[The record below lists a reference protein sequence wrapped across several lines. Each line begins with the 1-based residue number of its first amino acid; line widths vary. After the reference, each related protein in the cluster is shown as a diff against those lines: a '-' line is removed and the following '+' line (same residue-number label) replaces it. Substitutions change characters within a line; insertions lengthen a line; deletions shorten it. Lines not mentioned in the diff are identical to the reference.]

1 MQPIFEAKYLAI
13 KWFDKDIVSSI
24 TESVNSI
31 KIEVENPTSYYME
44 VQAYKRIENGYDGQ
58 VAFRIYD
65 ATSDIHPYLIDAN
78 GDSINL
84 LKIIDPNTK
93 KAWWIEDGN
102 WSNQYKCRMSE
113 LWNHVGKA
121 TAYFGNVVCN
131 TDIRTISF
139 TAEQLNLYLED
150 FKNDFW
156 WLILKKNSLTQAEGR
171 NSIEQIKILNEQTI
185 NLIQEFI
192 KHTQNI
198 LKNPKK
204 ELKEIQGIKDFKK
217 VKPVAKTFMEIATGG
232 MKRKMTSRDT
242 IESYNVAE
250 NKYIH
255 YALFQVYT
263 IVLKMT
269 KASQYINNFYQN
281 KAKSEQQRVEKFTN
295 KKIIDKEVYENE
307 IYNLEKKI
315 EKIKYT
321 INNVEQVQNI
331 NIKEQCE
338 KEINTPTLQDL
349 INQAIQK
356 QNIQQRN
363 ENDLQTIYL
372 QLGERKDYQEK
383 MQFKGTL
390 KLQNGDDWYQFTNQN
405 NSYSLDFNKN
415 IFDGIVQ
422 KNTEYKVVANIVKS
436 QQDWATYN
444 RKGTIY
450 KRYFAYIAELIPL
463 DYIEPE
469 RNLIYQTLY
478 INLTRKQDVK
488 GDRVKFF
495 GNGDVWD
502 QLAQNNFYSL
512 EFDKNIFDGALQ
524 EYTQY
529 KVSAYIQEYTT
540 VTQNGNTAHN
550 RYFKY
555 ITNIEQATHSQI
567 ENQLQ
572 QLSNQINSLIATD
585 WARELTYQEGQ
596 EQQREKEAIESQ
608 IKLLNE
614 ESKTSNE
621 YIKQLE
627 PLTQSLKNLLTQF
640 DKLSIAKDNYF
651 PNSMTFVQNPHYQG
665 GYNYFKAFIGSVGI
679 DENLF
684 LSIQKVEKIGLLDI
698 PTLYERWC
706 FLQIIK
712 VLIDQY
718 HFLPSEE
725 NWKKELMLQ
734 MVGNTNEVR
743 SNIRNISI
751 SFENPLLERKIIL
764 HYEKELNGHNSKRP
778 DYLLETISLRNDD
791 RKHNL
796 IMDAKFR
803 EDVKVKDLI
812 EELYHYKNYS
822 QNNNNTVFILH
833 PDANKSIPKKLTDK
847 EWGNDAYYG
856 EVQMFDYTW
865 DNDNFPNHKY
875 GSILLSPIRD
885 EAKNNYGNY
894 LDNLQRLIGMA
905 MQYQLEDNTDIINHD
920 RQIDPEPKEKIFCLK
935 CGGTNF
941 QGTRNPTRNNRGFR
955 YNLSCT
961 ECKHV
966 YVYNY
971 CQSCKTRLIKN
982 GRYWSYHASQ
992 ILEPFNIK
1000 CPNCNQ
1006 IFISDNEHKES
1017 EVKQITNHKNTAI
1030 QNIKKNEVALTNQL
1044 VFNNYEDGFKYVK
1057 ENPDRILTRNPN
1069 GSGWIIKT

>member
-13 KWFDKDIVSSI
+13 KWFDKDTVSSI
-24 TESVNSI
+24 TESINPI
-31 KIEVENPTSYYME
+31 PIEVENLTSYYMG
-44 VQAYKRIENGYDGQ
+44 VQAYSRENGLDMQ
-58 VAFRIYD
+58 VAFHIYD
-65 ATSDIHPYLIDAN
+65 TRSDIEPYLVDAN
-78 GDSINL
+78 GDNISL

-93 KAWWIEDGN
+93 KAWWIEDGS
-102 WSNQYKCRMSE
+102 WSNKYNCRMSE
-113 LWNHVGKA
+113 LWNHAGRA
-121 TAYFGNVVCN
+121 IAYFGNVACHI
-131 TDIRTISF
+131 DIRAISF

-156 WLILKKNSLTQAEGR
+156 WLILKKNSLTQVDGR
-171 NSIEQIKILNEQTI
+171 NRNEQIKILNEQTI

-192 KHTQNI
+192 KHTQDV

-204 ELKEIQGIKDFKK
+204 ELKEIQGLKELKK

-269 KASQYINNFYQN
+269 KASQYVNNFYQN
-281 KAKSEQQRVEKFTN
+281 KAKSEQQRVDKFTN
-295 KKIIDKEVYENE
+295 KKMIDKDVYENE
-307 IYNLEKKI
+307 INNLA
-315 EKIKYT
+315 EKINKIRYT
-321 INNVEQVQNI
+321 IQNIEQVQDI
-331 NIKEQCE
+331 NIKEQCD

-372 QLGERKDYQEK
+372 RLGERKDYQEK

-390 KLQNGDDWYQFTNQN
+390 KLQHSDEWYQFDNQN
-405 NSYSLDFNKN
+405 NSYSFDFNKN

-444 RKGTIY
+444 RRGTIH
-450 KRYFAYIAELIPL
+450 KRYFAYIAELMPL
-463 DYIEPE
+463 NYTEPE
-469 RNLIYQTLY
+469 RNLIHQTL
-478 INLTRKQDVK
+478 IIKLTSKSYYQDKIQFK
-488 GDRVKFF
+488 GQVRLETA
-495 GNGDVWD
+495 NNWY
-502 QLAQNNFYSL
+502 QLPENSSFSF
-512 EFDKNIFDGALQ
+512 EFDKNIFDGVLQ
-524 EYTQY
+524 EYTEY
-529 KVSAYIQEYTT
+529 KITAYIEKQLQPWARGENRG
-540 VTQNGNTAHN
+540 VIHK

-555 ITNIEQATHSQI
+555 ITNIEQFTQSQI
-567 ENQLQ
+567 EKQFK
-572 QLSNQINSLIATD
+572 QLSNQKSSLITTN
-585 WARELTYQEGQ
+585 WVRELTPQERQ
-596 EQQREKEAIESQ
+596 EQQKEKEAIESQ

-627 PLTQSLKNLLTQF
+627 SLTESLKNLLTQF
-640 DKLSIAKDNYF
+640 DKLSIAKDSYF

-665 GYNYFKAFIGSVGI
+665 GYKYYEEIKKIVGI
-679 DENLF
+679 DESLF
-684 LSIQKVEKIGLLDI
+684 LSIQKVEKIGVLDI

-712 VLIDQY
+712 VLMEQY
-718 HFLPSEE
+718 HFLPEE
-725 NWKKELMLQ
+725 NWKQKLILQ
-734 MVGNTNEVR
+734 MVGNTDEVR
-743 SNIRNISI
+743 KNIKNISI
-751 SFENPLLERKIIL
+751 EFENPQLERKIFL
-764 HYEKELNGHNSKRP
+764 HYEKELSSGKRP
-778 DYLLETISLRNDD
+778 DYFLAIISSRTNK
-791 RKHNL
+791 KHNL
-796 IMDAKFR
+796 IMDAKFH
-803 EDVKVKDLI
+803 EDVKVKDLV
-812 EELYHYKNYS
+812 EELYHRKNYS
-822 QNNNNTVFILH
+822 QNNENTVFILH
-833 PDANKSIPKKLTDK
+833 PDANKSIPKKLSDTD
-847 EWGNDAYYG
+847 WGNDAYYG
-856 EVQMFDYTW
+856 EVDMFHFKW
-865 DNDNFPNHKY
+865 DNDEFPNHKY

-885 EAKNNYGNY
+885 ETKNNYGNY

-905 MQYQLEDNTDIINHD
+905 MQYQLEDNADILNHD

-941 QGTRNPTRNNRGFR
+941 QGARNPTRNNKGFR
-955 YNLSCT
+955 YNLTCT

-992 ILEPFNIK
+992 ILQPFNIK

-1006 IFISDNEHKES
+1006 IFI
-1017 EVKQITNHKNTAI
+1017 
-1030 QNIKKNEVALTNQL
+1030 
-1044 VFNNYEDGFKYVK
+1044 NN
-1057 ENPDRILTRNPN
+1057 N
-1069 GSGWIIKT
+1069 GE